1 MPRCGVVTLA
11 ALARLLCVGNKLA
24 SWYRSANAEACR
36 CHVCKRQLR
45 VRCER
50 TPCEEYPRGKFNVS
64 PCNCRRDARKRNRV
78 PAQFRNLSGSLSQ
91 LHQRT
96 RTALDLDALGF
107 VPEQFVA
114 GYRVDD
120 LNRAA
125 KIIVEVN
132 GDYVHA
138 NPAKYAAT
146 DRIVMEFNRY
156 TAAEKW
162 AADAMRTE
170 RLRAAGYRVLVAWES
185 DGLDDLRQCIALLLA
200 IPPPV
205 R

>member
-1 MPRCGVVTLA
+1 MGKRKELAEAYGRANPHLVPCGKCGRARKFHLVRMPHTTRPLGEFIVEPCTRCFPRPKT
-11 ALARLLCVGNKLA
+11 K
-24 SWYRSANAEACR
+24 RSALPR
-36 CHVCKRQLR
+36 QKRA
-45 VRCER
+45 
-50 TPCEEYPRGKFNVS
+50 N
-64 PCNCRRDARKRNRV
+64 NI
-78 PAQFRNLSGSLSQ
+78 PAQFRGMTGALSK

-96 RTALDLDALGF
+96 RAALNLDALGF

-146 DRIVMEFNRY
+146 DRIVMEFSRY

-162 AADAMRTE
+162 AADALRTE

-185 DGLDDLRQCIALLLA
+185 DGLDDLRQCLALLLA

>member
-1 MPRCGVVTLA
+1 VNHPRGVFDVLPCGQCKGRA
-11 ALARLLCVGNKLA
+11 A
-24 SWYRSANAEACR
+24 AEAQR
-36 CHVCKRQLR
+36 QRRMPATARTQKRA
-45 VRCER
+45 
-50 TPCEEYPRGKFNVS
+50 N
-64 PCNCRRDARKRNRV
+64 NV
-78 PAQFRNLSGSLSQ
+78 PAQFRNLSGSLSA
-91 LHQRT
+91 LHRRT
-96 RTALDLDALGF
+96 REALNLDALGF

-138 NPAKYAAT
+138 NPAKYKAT

-162 AADAMRTE
+162 AADALRTE

-185 DGLDDLRQCIALLLA
+185 DGLDDLRQCLALLLA
-200 IPPPV
+200 IPPA
-205 R
+205 

>member
-1 MPRCGVVTLA
+1 MGKGKEL
-11 ALARLLCVGNKLA
+11 
-24 SWYRSANAEACR
+24 AEAYRKANPHLVPCGKCGSAR
-36 CHVCKRQLR
+36 RFQLVRMPHVTRPLGEFVVIPCVKCHGRPKTKHAA
-45 VRCER
+45 
-50 TPCEEYPRGKFNVS
+50 TPR
-64 PCNCRRDARKRNRV
+64 RKRANNI
-78 PAQFRNLSGSLSQ
+78 PAQFRGMTGSLSK

-96 RTALDLDALGF
+96 RAALNLDALGF

-162 AADAMRTE
+162 AADALRTE

-185 DGLDDLRQCIALLLA
+185 DGLDDLRQCLALLLA